1 MKKRIGVLTFQQSS
15 NYGAIMQAYALNKA
29 LNNLGSD
36 CETINYNCSAIARA
50 NYVKCM
56 TVKDLLKNAY
66 KAWKNYWCTQFVK
79 NNIRLS
85 PAYKKKSIKNSLYD
99 AYVVGSDQ
107 IWNPHCTGDD
117 RTYFLDFIQD
127 KQKKYSYAASI
138 GLKGEEALAIIKDHK
153 KLLDDFADVSLRE
166 HIDDDRVL
174 ELVSTNVRYDID
186 PVFLLSRNEWKKIC
200 GKRCI
205 KDKYIF
211 VYLIGN
217 PVGLEEFAQKLSKE
231 TGYKIISSKKSGDF
245 MRHCK
250 PEDFLSWIN
259 NAEYIVTNSF
269 HGTALSII
277 YHKEFYVECT
287 GVSGFN
293 YRVGGLLKLL
303 GLTDR
308 VIEYGCSIDLDKKI
322 EYEAVDK
329 MVEDNRRDSMKYL
342 KNIINS

>member
-1 MKKRIGVLTFQQSS
+1 M
-15 NYGAIMQAYALNKA
+15 
-29 LNNLGSD
+29 
-36 CETINYNCSAIARA
+36 
-50 NYVKCM
+50 
-56 TVKDLLKNAY
+56 
-66 KAWKNYWCTQFVK
+66 
-79 NNIRLS
+79 
-85 PAYKKKSIKNSLYD
+85 
-99 AYVVGSDQ
+99 
-107 IWNPHCTGDD
+107 
-117 RTYFLDFIQD
+117 
-127 KQKKYSYAASI
+127 
-138 GLKGEEALAIIKDHK
+138 
-153 KLLDDFADVSLRE
+153 
-166 HIDDDRVL
+166 
-174 ELVSTNVRYDID
+174 
-186 PVFLLSRNEWKKIC
+186 
-200 GKRCI
+200 
-205 KDKYIF
+205 
-211 VYLIGN
+211 
-217 PVGLEEFAQKLSKE
+217 EEFAQKLSKE
-231 TGYKIISSKKSGDF
+231 TGYKIISSKKRGDF

-329 MVEDNRRDSMKYL
+329 MAEDNRRDSMKYL